1 MKLEETDSGYYR
13 CWLSETEQEQMT
25 EHYNE
30 SPKKQLALRL
40 MLFSGLRVG
49 EVPNISKDSIETTD
63 ANYDLLTVVDGK
75 YGTRQTMITPET
87 RNQIRTIANTL
98 ELSQGDPI
106 IDVAKRT
113 VQNWV
118 SQAAESIDHPH
129 ADDVSAH
136 DMRRTW
142 ATRLVHSGLPS
153 DIVMDWGGWDDHGT
167 FRDHYWS
174 LSDAQVAEQLER
186 ADII

>member
-1 MKLEETDSGYYR
+1 MKLEQTESGYYR
-13 CWLSETEQEQMT
+13 CWLSETEQEQMI
-25 EHYNE
+25 EHFNE

-40 MLFSGLRVG
+40 MLYGGLRVG
-49 EVPNISKDSIETTD
+49 EVPNISKNSIETTD
-63 ANYDLLTVVDGK
+63 ANYDLLTVVDAK
-75 YGTRQTMITPET
+75 YGTRQTIMTPET
-87 RNQIRTIANTL
+87 AQQIRTVANTL
-98 ELSQGDPI
+98 SLSADEPI
-106 IDVAKRT
+106 IDVGKRT

-129 ADDVSAH
+129 AGNVSAH

-153 DIVMDWGGWDDHGT
+153 DIVMDWGGWADHGT
-167 FRDHYWS
+167 FRSHYWS
-174 LSDAQVAEQLER
+174 LSDEQVSAQLEQ